1 VATPSESPSRLA
13 IVVPLKGF
21 ATAKDR
27 LSGALSPA
35 EREALA
41 LRLATRVLTVARTIA
56 DADVIVVSDDER
68 LLEWSSTLG
77 AIGVRQSSVGLNGA
91 VSDARDEAT
100 RRGCGHVLITHGDLV
115 DPTPLVGLCADLN
128 RSVVTLVSDR
138 HQDGTNVL
146 ALPIGIDFD
155 THYGR
160 GSFRAHLDEAARR
173 GIAVSIVVD
182 ARLAL
187 DVDEPADLDFL
198 QES

>member
-115 DPTPLVGLCADLN
+115 DPAPLVGLCADLD
-128 RSVVTLVSDR
+128 RSVVTLVADR

-146 ALPIGIDFD
+146 ALPIGIAFD

-173 GIAVSIVVD
+173 GIAVSVVVD
-182 ARLAL
+182 GRLAL

>member
-41 LRLATRVLTVARTIA
+41 LRLATRVLTVARTIV

-115 DPTPLVGLCADLN
+115 DPTPLVGLCADLD
-128 RSVVTLVSDR
+128 RSVVTLVADR

-146 ALPIGIDFD
+146 ALPIGIGFD

-173 GIAVSIVVD
+173 GI
-182 ARLAL
+182 R
-187 DVDEPADLDFL
+187 FGT
-198 QES
+198 

>member
-1 VATPSESPSRLA
+1 
-13 IVVPLKGF
+13 
-21 ATAKDR
+21 
-27 LSGALSPA
+27 
-35 EREALA
+35 
-41 LRLATRVLTVARTIA
+41 
-56 DADVIVVSDDER
+56 
-68 LLEWSSTLG
+68 
-77 AIGVRQSSVGLNGA
+77 
-91 VSDARDEAT
+91 
-100 RRGCGHVLITHGDLV
+100 VLITHGDLV
-115 DPTPLVGLCADLN
+115 DPTPLVGLCADLD
-128 RSVVTLVSDR
+128 RSVVTLVADR

-173 GIAVSIVVD
+173 GIAASVVVD

>member
-115 DPTPLVGLCADLN
+115 DPTPLVELCADLD

-173 GIAVSIVVD
+173 GIAVSVVVD
-182 ARLAL
+182 GRLAL

>member
-1 VATPSESPSRLA
+1 MATPSEFPSRLA

-41 LRLATRVLTVARTIA
+41 LRLATRVLTVARTIV

-77 AIGVRQSSVGLNGA
+77 AIGMRQSSAGLNGA

-100 RRGCGHVLITHGDLV
+100 RRGCGHVLITHGD
-115 DPTPLVGLCADLN
+115 
-128 RSVVTLVSDR
+128 DR

-146 ALPIGIDFD
+146 ALPVGIDFD

-173 GIAVSIVVD
+173 GIAASVVVD

>member
-1 VATPSESPSRLA
+1 MATPSESPSRLA

-100 RRGCGHVLITHGDLV
+100 RRGF
-115 DPTPLVGLCADLN
+115 
-128 RSVVTLVSDR
+128 TLVADR

-146 ALPIGIDFD
+146 ALPIGIEFD